1 MLQQVLDARN
11 VRAFMQDVVWLELE
25 SMLRAKRRI
34 LQAELNDPATTPE
47 RTQYLKGVINQIQ
60 DDLRLPSALLD
71 AVEEQES
78 QEFKEIRE
86 V

>member
-1 MLQQVLDARN
+1 
-11 VRAFMQDVVWLELE
+11 
-25 SMLRAKRRI
+25 MLRAKKRI

>member
-1 MLQQVLDARN
+1 MPLQVLDARN

>member
-25 SMLRAKRRI
+25 SMLRAKKRI